1 MDIYKAYKKLEE
13 KVYRLES
20 QIYYLEVEI
29 QDGEVFER
37 VENKLKEQFGK
48 EEEE

>member
-1 MDIYKAYKKLEE
+1 MDIYKAYKKLED

-20 QIYYLEVEI
+20 QIYYLEMEI

-37 VENKLKEQFGK
+37 VENKLQEQFG
-48 EEEE
+48 EEE

>member
-1 MDIYKAYKKLEE
+1 MDIYKAYKQLEE

-29 QDGEVFER
+29 QDGEIFER
-37 VENKLKEQFGK
+37 VENKLKEQFG